1 MLPYA
6 NRIKQQL
13 KHLTGVTKNL
23 KKMKEKLE
31 QKKLNSVQIKIKS
44 QKVENNNNYN
54 KWRIRHVQVL
64 NLDCI
69 HIHKTL

>member
-1 MLPYA
+1 MNTIFNLLQSPSYIFVYRRDIAGIQKNIKTAKAKKTKYQFMLPYA

-31 QKKLNSVQIKIKS
+31 QKK
-44 QKVENNNNYN
+44 
-54 KWRIRHVQVL
+54 
-64 NLDCI
+64 
-69 HIHKTL
+69 

>member
-31 QKKLNSVQIKIKS
+31 QKKIKFGSKKN
-44 QKVENNNNYN
+44 QEPKGR
-54 KWRIRHVQVL
+54 KQQ
-64 NLDCI
+64 
-69 HIHKTL
+69 